1 MNLTNN
7 NFDVKVSIISFAH
20 YFQNWFF
27 SYSINSINNINP
39 IYVALRKAF
48 HFWIGYKLNKSLGG
62 TIVCKGVAS
71 FLYLQTRTSTML
83 KGCSKR
89 AIVIKQLLWTLKK
102 PVIFKEKLTENTP
115 KQSKDRVN
123 IFWNWYINFPRI

>member
-7 NFDVKVSIISFAH
+7 NSDVKVSIISFAH

-62 TIVCKGVAS
+62 TIVFKGVAS

>member
-48 HFWIGYKLNKSLGG
+48 HFWIGYKLNKTLGG
-62 TIVCKGVAS
+62 TIVFKGVAS
-71 FLYLQTRTSTML
+71 FLDLQTRTSTML

-102 PVIFKEKLTENTP
+102 TVIFKEKLTENTP

>member
-62 TIVCKGVAS
+62 TIVFKGVAS
-71 FLYLQTRTSTML
+71 FLDLQTRTSTML

-102 PVIFKEKLTENTP
+102 IVIFKEKLTENTP